1 MGEIRSGNSAARG
14 SSRSLAAIWTRYGN
28 TFKLSGG
35 IGIALSRTA
44 ENSGSG
50 QRRMTKFD
58 VEVLGE

>member
-1 MGEIRSGNSAARG
+1 
-14 SSRSLAAIWTRYGN
+14 LAAIWTRYGN